1 MQRLLVALLMVVLLA
16 LPGCTSVSTDGVELV
31 LEEEVDDGM
40 VCNGWSELCSRT
52 YDNVTFPE
60 THNAFATHEDGIFTQ
75 QATTV
80 PALTLSGT
88 QA

>member
-16 LPGCTSVSTDGVELV
+16 LPGCTSVPTDDVELA

-40 VCNGWSELCSRT
+40 VCNGWSQLCFRT

-60 THNAFATHEDGIFTQ
+60 THNAFATHEDGIFY
-75 QATTV
+75 
-80 PALTLSGT
+80 PASNHLSLIHI
-88 QA
+88 